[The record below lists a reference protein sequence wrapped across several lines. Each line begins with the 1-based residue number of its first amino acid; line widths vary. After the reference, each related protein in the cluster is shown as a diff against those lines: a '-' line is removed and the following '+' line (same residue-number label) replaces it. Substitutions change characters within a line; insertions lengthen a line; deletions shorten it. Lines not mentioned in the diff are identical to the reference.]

1 MGEQLERTIEVVGEL
16 REVLVEGR
24 TLLKDMRQE
33 RKKLE
38 RLMKQSETHIEDY
51 ASDHI
56 DAVIT
61 KVVEDT
67 VTALGVDVRK
77 TQEQLSQQ
85 IIKAFGELTNN
96 LMYGNSQG
104 RGENVLER
112 AVEAYE
118 AEQRKKR
125 A

>member
-24 TLLKDMRQE
+24 TLLKDMRHE

-51 ASDHI
+51 ASEHI
-56 DAVIT
+56 DSVLA

-67 VTALGVDVRK
+67 VTALGADVRK
-77 TQEQLSQQ
+77 TQEQLSEQ
-85 IIKAFGELTNN
+85 IIKAFTELTNN

-104 RGENVLER
+104 RGENVLEK
-112 AVEAYE
+112 AVQVYE
-118 AEQRKKR
+118 AERRKR
-125 A
+125 T